1 MDLQK
6 LRRKVI
12 WKFDDI
18 LERNNSILTGDLS
31 WFKQQVKTMDDNRP
45 SDLFQQAV
53 PQDMR
58 ENRTANSGIRA
69 PDEHCIAIKTAIT
82 P

>member
-58 ENRTANSGIRA
+58 ENRTANSGIQA
-69 PDEHCIAIKTAIT
+69 PDEHCAAQKTAIT